1 MQRGDYSDTYPMN
14 LILVR
19 CKSMWAEPTHVTV
32 NNNNNNKNAR
42 ASFVPNVISIF
53 FKFEKYIQEFTKY
66 PSYH

>member
-1 MQRGDYSDTYPMN
+1 MQKGDYSDTYPMN

-19 CKSMWAEPTHVTV
+19 WKSMWAEPTHVIE

-53 FKFEKYIQEFTKY
+53 FLIWKVHPRIHKMSK
-66 PSYH
+66 